1 MKKIIIATATCFLA
15 LLLFGQEAKEPP
27 EEFNRGVELFQQ
39 GKYLEAIE
47 QWRKATEKDENLAA
61 AWFNMAVA
69 YDITRQDSLAI
80 ECYHRAAKMR
90 PNDPDPWIYL
100 AQLHRR
106 REEPYLAAQAYK
118 NACQLQKDDPE
129 LLNGLAIAL
138 DMIGDFAGAIEAL
151 NKAISLDSIYLS
163 PRVNKIIVHNHA
175 AQYDSAVFHGERT
188 VRLFPDEPISWAQLG
203 YAYHKLGQDKIA
215 LSAVDSSLAIFDNL
229 AMAHYYRGLIL
240 LSLGNKN
247 EAIEE
252 IGKAIQ
258 LHEEYRETALK
269 DPELEPLMDMR
280 EFQEILN
287 R

>member
-1 MKKIIIATATCFLA
+1 MRNMIIYMIICILA
-15 LLLFGQEAKEPP
+15 SVLFCQNAKEPP
-27 EEFNRGVELFQQ
+27 EEFNRGVEFFQQ
-39 GKYLEAIE
+39 GKYSEAIE
-47 QWRKATEKDENLAA
+47 QWRKVIEIDENLAA

-69 YDITRQDSLAI
+69 YDITGQDSLAI
-80 ECYHRAAKMR
+80 ECYHRAAELR
-90 PNDPDPWIYL
+90 PEDPDPWIYL

-106 REEPYLAAQAYK
+106 REEPYLAAHAYK
-118 NACQLQKDDPE
+118 NACQRRNDDPE

-151 NKAISLDSIYLS
+151 NNAIGLDSLYLS
-163 PRVNKIIVHNHA
+163 AQVNKIIVHNHA
-175 AQYDSAVFHGERT
+175 AQYDSAIIFGEET
-188 VRLFPDEPISWAQLG
+188 VNRFPDEPISWAQLG

-215 LSAVDSSLAIFDNL
+215 LSAVDSALAIFENL

-252 IGKAIQ
+252 IEKAIK
-258 LHEEYRETALK
+258 LHDEYRETAFEDAELK
-269 DPELEPLMDMR
+269 PLMDMP
-280 EFQEILN
+280 EFQEIL